1 MNNRCTYSR
10 TVRVRRTERV
20 ARRRSTS
27 RANEV
32 VYQCARCTSS
42 FQCVCASQS
51 DARTHTHARSHTST
65 HVYSVT
71 LHRVLF
77 YFFFLLLLSSVCFLT
92 FCRVALASR
101 SVLSFMVAFL
111 TQTRIRSLSLFH
123 THTHTHTGC
132 ASTVDGFRKK
142 KPRAGVSSRR
152 CACVRVAEVS
162 HSIGTFPLSPSSSLL
177 SLSPLSVISL

>member
-77 YFFFLLLLSSVCFLT
+77 YFFFFAVVVLRLFSHVLPRCAREQKRPLLHGCIPDTDAYTL
-92 FCRVALASR
+92 
-101 SVLSFMVAFL
+101 
-111 TQTRIRSLSLFH
+111 SLSLSH
-123 THTHTHTGC
+123 THTHTHWMCIYRGRF
-132 ASTVDGFRKK
+132 SEKK
-142 KPRAGVSSRR
+142 TEGRGLVSSMRMR
-152 CACVRVAEVS
+152 E
-162 HSIGTFPLSPSSSLL
+162 GG
-177 SLSPLSVISL
+177 